1 MQVSVV
7 MQRTNAAPR
16 ELEEAALHTWLG
28 KSLERREELELIV
41 HTLISKC
48 LALHHTIGTVQP
60 ESAAVAPLFGRP
72 STTSLGGTSNQMW

>member
-1 MQVSVV
+1 ML
-7 MQRTNAAPR
+7 RR
-16 ELEEAALHTWLG
+16 ESWKKLLYTHALG